1 MILST
6 ASSHFTAE
14 PIQPQRWL
22 YPRTATKVALGLA
35 TIRTIRIAFQ
45 WRQELVQDSYLH
57 SGNLQDA
64 QPVHQAD
71 GYSETAKQWPI
82 PGPISRKTSTD
93 KVQSYSERS
102 RDATD
107 AMLTRKL
114 SAFWVAAP
122 PRPTPI
128 PVLVGSY
135 GSERTQPSFP
145 RWRRGPETIY
155 S

>member
-64 QPVHQAD
+64 QPVLSGQ
-71 GYSETAKQWPI
+71 GMLRMLWSRSCQGGETSNRQGAGEAK
-82 PGPISRKTSTD
+82 T
-93 KVQSYSERS
+93 
-102 RDATD
+102 
-107 AMLTRKL
+107 
-114 SAFWVAAP
+114 
-122 PRPTPI
+122 TPM
-128 PVLVGSY
+128 G
-135 GSERTQPSFP
+135 
-145 RWRRGPETIY
+145 RGTY
-155 S
+155 